1 MKGIGKRVTVAILSI
16 VASLTVS
23 GIISLFELNNLSYD
37 AETVLLASSRDME
50 ASKGLLRS
58 AHSHSRAMIGLVIF
72 EDEGCRV
79 QCEEASNAIDAKI
92 QEVRKGAS
100 VAVVGSL
107 DSVAMGSAELR
118 RLAAAYSS
126 VESVLVDSVAVESKR
141 DGRKWFVEVYEPVYN
156 QFVEQVE
163 RYTALSYGQFAPRVD
178 QLSRNAHRP
187 VIPVFIS
194 LLVMIA
200 VVLMFYY
207 FIYIYGVKPILR
219 INRALSEHL
228 TFKVPYKAKAEMID
242 EIKELNGNIE
252 NLVNIS
258 RSNKKQDGNAL

>member
-1 MKGIGKRVTVAILSI
+1 MKGIGKRVTIAILSI
-16 VASLTVS
+16 VASLIVS
-23 GIISLFELNNLSYD
+23 GIISLFELNNLSYG
-37 AETVLLASSRDME
+37 AEAVLLAGSRDME
-50 ASKGLLRS
+50 TSKSLLRS
-58 AHSHSRAMIGLVIF
+58 AHEHSRAMVGLAVF
-72 EDEGCRV
+72 E
-79 QCEEASNAIDAKI
+79 EESSRELCGKATSEIDAKI
-92 QEVRKGAS
+92 LEVREKAS
-100 VAVVGSL
+100 VAVQGTL
-107 DSVAMGSAELR
+107 DSLTAHSAELG
-118 RLAAAYSS
+118 RLAETYSA
-126 VESVLVDSVAVESKR
+126 VEVVMVDSVAVETKR

-163 RYTALSYGQFAPRVD
+163 QYTTLSYGQFAPRVD

-219 INRALSEHL
+219 INRALSDYL

-242 EIKELNGNIE
+242 EIKELNSNIE
-252 NLVNIS
+252 NLANIS
-258 RSNKKQDGNAL
+258 RSNKKQDGDAI

>member
-1 MKGIGKRVTVAILSI
+1 MKGIGKRVTIAILSI

-37 AETVLLASSRDME
+37 AEAVLLAGSHDME
-50 ASKGLLRS
+50 ASKSLLRS
-58 AHSHSRAMIGLVIF
+58 AHEHSRAMIGLAVF
-72 EDEGCRV
+72 E
-79 QCEEASNAIDAKI
+79 EEASRVLCNNASTKIDTKLF
-92 QEVRKGAS
+92 EVRNNAPAAVAGA
-100 VAVVGSL
+100 L
-107 DSVAMGSAELR
+107 DSVAMYSAELR
-118 RLAAAYSS
+118 RLADTYS
-126 VESVLVDSVAVESKR
+126 AVETIMADSAAVEAKR
-141 DGRKWFVEVYEPVYN
+141 DGRKWFVEVYEPAYDK
-156 QFVEQVE
+156 FVEQVE
-163 RYTALSYGQFAPRVD
+163 RYTTLSYGQFAPRVD
-178 QLSRNAHRP
+178 QLSRSAHRP

-242 EIKELNGNIE
+242 EIKELNSNIE

-258 RSNKKQDGNAL
+258 RSNKKQNGDAL